1 MLCKASYVY
10 HLASPINDK
19 FKGGNFMKRKL
30 IGVMSILVTA
40 SMLLASCGTKPT
52 AGGTAKIDKKTNE
65 VIKATDT
72 GKLPDTAKNRKD
84 TIIVGITAPDGK
96 FNPIYSS
103 SVYDSYV
110 CSLVFDGLIIN
121 DKEGNAVPNIAEKW
135 DISEDNKTYTFH
147 LKKGVKFSNGD
158 ELTAKD
164 VEFTYTAIADPN
176 YDGPRMD
183 AVEKLVGYNEYKK
196 GKETSISGIKV
207 IDDYTISFTE
217 AEIKAPALLS
227 DFSYGIMS
235 KKYYGFEKGGA
246 AKLKTLFL
254 KPMGSGCYT
263 FTGYKAGQEVDFESN
278 PNYFKGAPKIKN
290 VVMKV
295 TTSTTNIQE
304 LKSGG
309 TDMDMVAAKPE
320 NINMLKEAG
329 FLNLEL
335 YPDNGYGYIGLNLR
349 NDMFKD
355 KKVRQALMYGLNR
368 KGFVDS
374 YYKGYADVCNAP
386 MATVSWAYTDDIEKY
401 AYSPEKANKLLDE
414 AGWKKGSDGWRYKD
428 GKKFEIHWLTY
439 TGSKYVDN
447 LVPIVK
453 ENWKALGI
461 DVIPELME
469 FATLSEKVYDKQQF
483 EMYNMAWSLSIDP
496 DASGIFSFS
505 QDTLGGYNSVGWH
518 NQDAEDLLKQGLN
531 TTDEN
536 KRKEIYQKWV
546 KIANDDLP
554 YLFLSANKDMWVVS
568 SRIKGMEVSPYMDW
582 TYFIAKAEIVDPTSK

>member
-1 MLCKASYVY
+1 
-10 HLASPINDK
+10 
-19 FKGGNFMKRKL
+19 MKKKL
-30 IGVMSILVTA
+30 VGIVGILVTA
-40 SMLLASCGTKPT
+40 SMLLASCGT
-52 AGGTAKIDKKTNE
+52 GGTAKKAAGPVKVDKKVNE
-65 VIKATDT
+65 IIKCEHPE
-72 GKLPDTAKNRKD
+72 KLPATAKNRKD
-84 TIIVGITAPDGK
+84 TVIVGITAPDGK

-110 CSLVFDGLIIN
+110 GSLVFDGLVSN
-121 DKEGNAVPNIAEKW
+121 DKEGNAVPSVAEKW
-135 DISEDNKTYTFH
+135 EISSDNKTYTFH
-147 LKKGVKFSNGD
+147 IKKGVKFSNGD

-164 VEFTYTAIADPN
+164 VAFTYTTLADPG

-196 GKETSISGIKV
+196 GSATSVSGIKV

-217 AEIKAPALLS
+217 SEIKAPALLN
-227 DFSYGIMS
+227 DFGYGIMDQ
-235 KKYYGFEKGGA
+235 KYYNFKKGNA
-246 AKLKTLFL
+246 AKKLKSLFL
-254 KPMGSGCYT
+254 KPIGSGCYT
-263 FTGYKAGQEVDFESN
+263 LKGYKAGQEVDFTAN
-278 PNYFKGAPKIKN
+278 PDYFKGAPKIKN
-290 VVMKV
+290 VIMKV
-295 TTSTTNIQE
+295 TNATTNLQE

-309 TDMDMVAAKPE
+309 TDMDMIGAKPE

-335 YPDNGYGYIGLNLR
+335 YPDNGYGYIGMNLR

-374 YYKGYADVCNAP
+374 YYKGYADVCNSP
-386 MATVSWAYTDDIEKY
+386 MSQVSWAYTEDIEKY
-401 AYSPEKANKLLDE
+401 EYNPDKANKLLDE

-439 TGSKYVDN
+439 TGSKYEEN
-447 LVPIVK
+447 LIPIVK
-453 ENWKALGI
+453 ENWKQLGI
-461 DVIPELME
+461 NVIPELME

-483 EMYNMAWSLSIDP
+483 EMYNMAWSNSIDP
-496 DASGIFSFS
+496 DPSGIFSFS
-505 QDTLGGYNSVGWH
+505 QDTLGGFNSVGWH

-531 TTDEN
+531 TTDES

-568 SRIKGMEVSPYMDW
+568 SRIKGIEVSPYMDW
-582 TYFIAKAEIVDPTSK
+582 TYFIATAEITDQQ